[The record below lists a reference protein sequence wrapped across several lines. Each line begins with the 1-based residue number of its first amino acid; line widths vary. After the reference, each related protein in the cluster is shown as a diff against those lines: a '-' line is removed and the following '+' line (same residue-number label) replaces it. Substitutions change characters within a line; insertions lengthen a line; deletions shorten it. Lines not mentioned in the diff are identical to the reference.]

1 MKKHAETQKEILHSQ
16 GDTVSAA
23 QLAYE
28 KALRSREKQIAVCR
42 VLLLVI
48 LLAAWEIGAR
58 TGSLNAFIFSSPSR
72 IVKTFVHMAVSG
84 TLFVHI
90 GVTLGE
96 TLLCFLFTMVIGIT
110 VAVLLWCSKTLSDIL
125 EPYLVMLNS
134 LPKSAL
140 APVLI
145 VWLGNNIRT
154 IVVAAV
160 SVAVF
165 GCIMTLYTGFREID
179 EDKLKLI
186 RTLGGGKREIITKVL
201 LPGSIPLIV
210 SSMKVNIGLC
220 LVGVIIGE
228 FLAANYGLGYLI
240 IYGSQV
246 FKMDLVMMSI
256 VILCIIS
263 AGLYLGVNVLEKKF
277 GKERM

>member
-1 MKKHAETQKEILHSQ
+1 MRQINPHQRQENPST
-16 GDTVSAA
+16 A
-23 QLAYE
+23 QIAYV
-28 KALRSREKQIAVCR
+28 KALKMRETRI
-42 VLLLVI
+42 VLARI
-48 LLAAWEIGAR
+48 LFLITLIAAWEIGAR
-58 TGSLNAFIFSSPSR
+58 TGSLNAFVFSSPSR
-72 IVKTFVHMAVSG
+72 MINTFIDMVTAG
-84 TLFVHI
+84 TLFIHV

-96 TLLCFLFTMVIGIT
+96 TILSFLITMVIGVG
-110 VAVLLWCSKTLSDIL
+110 VAVLLWCSRTLSEVL

-145 VWLGNNIRT
+145 VWLGNNVRT
-154 IVVAAV
+154 IIVAAV

-186 RTLGGGKREIITKVL
+186 RTLGGGMKQIITKVL
-201 LPGSIPLIV
+201 IPGSVPLIV

-228 FLAANYGLGYLI
+228 FLAAQYGLGYLI

-246 FKMDLVMMSI
+246 FKLDLVMMSI

-277 GKERM
+277 GKERE